1 MMSGIYTELLNWVN
15 RFVVAMVIVLELIVV
30 DRQFDVSFQDMY

>member
-15 RFVVAMVIVLELIVV
+15 RFVVAMVIVLELTVV